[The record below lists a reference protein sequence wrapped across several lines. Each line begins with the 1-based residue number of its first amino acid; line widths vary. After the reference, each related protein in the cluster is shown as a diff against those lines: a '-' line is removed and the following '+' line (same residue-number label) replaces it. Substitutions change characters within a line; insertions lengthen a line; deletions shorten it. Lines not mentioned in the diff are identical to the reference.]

1 MYKFKLY
8 VTKSNP
14 KSNQYINDLQRIL
27 TKFLSHNY
35 HLKIVNVLE
44 QPDEDDQD
52 NICMTPTL
60 VKISPSPMR
69 KIVGDISRLDMVM
82 DRLI

>member
-1 MYKFKLY
+1 MYEFKLY
-8 VTKSNP
+8 VSKATARVESDIKALHCILSKTLN
-14 KSNQYINDLQRIL
+14 KNYLLKVIN
-27 TKFLSHNY
+27 
-35 HLKIVNVLE
+35 VVE
-44 QPDEDDQD
+44 QPDEAVKD

-69 KIVGDISRLDMVM
+69 KIIGDVSKLEMVM